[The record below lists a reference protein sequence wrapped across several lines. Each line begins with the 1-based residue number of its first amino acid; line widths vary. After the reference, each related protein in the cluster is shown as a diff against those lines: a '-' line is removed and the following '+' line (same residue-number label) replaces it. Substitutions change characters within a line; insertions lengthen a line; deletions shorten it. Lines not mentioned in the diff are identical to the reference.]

1 MADYDVV
8 RDLLVQFRWISQT
21 VDAIINSKPIPPTQ
35 GRPSREVA
43 QLISS
48 LSVISEQYKNLENQV
63 NHYKLK
69 QQAME
74 IALKN
79 VTSKLGVEKQ
89 GSAKEYLLE
98 ANLKQSERRIE
109 ELVSSN
115 QALKERIAEQKKQLM
130 MTRQEW
136 ASSPAGNN
144 PETSGPIG
152 KGGAEPSKS
161 EAQAFQSI
169 LEALQLMDDTLSLEE
184 VVKRVCQIPLD
195 CFGFLRV
202 AAFLWEEKSASFVPA
217 HSLGLKTSLTSAF
230 GATRLRGIDLAVLT
244 ELLSKGSTL
253 VIENCWKN
261 PSRGKVYIG
270 EGKMESFESDFPFL
284 PKETI
289 EQFEIYSLL
298 VVPFTS
304 HGKILGVLFMDY
316 GSTLHEF
323 TETEIAAMDAL
334 GQFIGTSLDNIQR
347 RQSATQRLLKLER
360 LTETGSVLKNIDAA
374 IASLYQPEPMI
385 EMVLGMIPRGIAC
398 DWASILLRDKPARCF
413 YVVGSLGPLS
423 DLVHGQGTIPLEYVN
438 GASGLQNGHVLQR
451 ANLETESRTS
461 ALDLYLL
468 SHGIRSD
475 LYIPI
480 PIPGGVIGLLHLCS
494 RRVAGFVQEDVALAQ
509 DIARR
514 LGEGLK
520 KTMAKRVLDRRRNH
534 DHFKEMQALIDNLSQ
549 KDFRLGDYR
558 DEMIAWGLEVA
569 RQLNLDEEE
578 KEWIK
583 YAVVF
588 HEIGKNKIPEYI
600 LNKRDK
606 PTSKELS
613 ILRSHPTKGA
623 EIIKNFRFSQLIKGL
638 QFTKFVTPLVR
649 HLYEYW
655 DGTGFP
661 EGLKGEA
668 IPIGSRIVAVVNAY
682 AAMTTRRPYR
692 EALSQQQALQE
703 LQAAAGSQF
712 DPRVVS
718 IFLETQLQKT
728 S

>member
-21 VDAIINSKPIPPTQ
+21 VDAIINNKPIPPTQ

-48 LSVISEQYKNLENQV
+48 LSVISEQFKNLESQV
-63 NHYKLK
+63 NNYKLK

-79 VTSKLGVEKQ
+79 VTAQLGIEKQ
-89 GSAKEYLLE
+89 GSTKATLLE
-98 ANLKQSERRIE
+98 ANLNHADRRIE

-115 QALKERIAEQKKQLM
+115 QTLKERIAEQKKQLLM
-130 MTRQEW
+130 IRQEGGPG
-136 ASSPAGNN
+136 PAGPA
-144 PETSGPIG
+144 PETPRPFE
-152 KGGAEPSKS
+152 KAGAESLKNDTV
-161 EAQAFQSI
+161 AFHSI
-169 LEALQLMDDTLSLEE
+169 LEAVQLMDDTLPLEE
-184 VVKRVCQIPLD
+184 VIKRGCQIPLD
-195 CFGFLRV
+195 YFGCQRI
-202 AAFLWEEKSASFVPA
+202 AAFLWEENSASFVPA
-217 HSLGLKTSLTSAF
+217 HSLGLKASLTAAF

-253 VIENCWKN
+253 VIENCWKS
-261 PSRGKVYIG
+261 PTRGKVYID
-270 EGKMESFESDFPFL
+270 EGKVETFESHFPFL
-284 PKETI
+284 PKEFI

-298 VVPFTS
+298 VVPFTCR
-304 HGKILGVLFMDY
+304 GKILGVLFMDY

-323 TETEIAAMDAL
+323 SESEIAAMNGL
-334 GQFIGTSLDNIQR
+334 GQFLGTSIDNIQR
-347 RQSATQRLLKLER
+347 RQFITQRLLKLER
-360 LTETGSVLKNIDAA
+360 LAETGSVLRNIDGA

-385 EMVLGMIPRGIAC
+385 ETVLGMIPRGIAC
-398 DWASILLRDKPARCF
+398 DWTSILLRDKPARCF

-423 DLVHGQGTIPLEYVN
+423 DLVQGQGTIPLEYVN
-438 GASGLQNGHVLQR
+438 GASGLQNGHILHR

-461 ALDLYLL
+461 PLDLYLL

-475 LYIPI
+475 LYVPI
-480 PIPGGVIGLLHLCS
+480 PIPGEVIGLLHLCS
-494 RRVAGFVQEDVALAQ
+494 RRVAGFVQEDVVVAQ
-509 DIARR
+509 DIARK

-520 KTMAKRVLDRRRNH
+520 KTMAQRVLDRRRNP
-534 DHFKEMQALIDNLSQ
+534 DHFKEMQTLIDNLSRKNFQ
-549 KDFRLGDYR
+549 LGDYR
-558 DEMIAWGLEVA
+558 DEMITWGLEVA
-569 RQLNLDEEE
+569 RQLNLDEEQ

-588 HEIGKNKIPEYI
+588 HEIGKNTIPEYI

-638 QFTKFVTPLVR
+638 QFSKFVTPVVR
-649 HLYEYW
+649 HLYEHW

-682 AAMTTRRPYR
+682 AAMTTPRPYR
-692 EALSQQQALQE
+692 EALSQQQALLE
-703 LQAAAGSQF
+703 IQAAAGTQF
-712 DPRVVS
+712 DPRIVS
-718 IFLETQLQKT
+718 IFLDTQLQKT